1 MNIKIGILR
10 GHAGWSL
17 LLQQIGI
24 PHEIITDSLLPDEF
38 SVVVVSDTVDDRE
51 SEMLRQYLALGG
63 AVLCSVKVYARI
75 RQITAQIGYI
85 DYIVPGQQSV
95 FHSIG
100 IVDIYARCQL
110 AWNANDLKTNRGS
123 FSAHVGKRP
132 DDLVIALPFDP
143 AALVLDQRAAVKS
156 FYSSEPRL
164 PFETVSKVSKGEIR
178 SLVLRC
184 LEILHHRR
192 GMPFV
197 HLWNFPHGAR
207 SLFCLR
213 IDTDNG
219 TEEQLQNLS
228 HVIHQHEI
236 SATWFIDAKNHSKS
250 IRSFTEKDDQE
261 LGLHCFHHETFP
273 DYDRNVQNIR
283 NAQKLLRG
291 SGFRLQGFAAPFGTW
306 NEELGRAIVDCGF
319 DYSSEF
325 SYDYDNV
332 PSVPQLQGGEGALQ
346 VPIHP
351 ICIGSLNQHSY
362 NNEQM
367 IRYFAGVIER
377 KVAVREPIIFYH
389 HPRDMH
395 LDVLQWLLQEM
406 RYKKIPVKTMGEFAA
421 WWKMRSVS
429 IPELHYANG
438 KVRSSGVRFDKSIYM
453 HLVHPDGT
461 EAVIPASE
469 QIVLDTVRWEQT
481 SSGWTM
487 PDDYMRVRRFNYRIP
502 LVRGVNAAMNFVQK
516 KKL

>member
-1 MNIKIGILR
+1 MV
-10 GHAGWSL
+10 A
-17 LLQQIGI
+17 
-24 PHEIITDSLLPDEF
+24 EIE
-38 SVVVVSDTVDDRE
+38 
-51 SEMLRQYLALGG
+51 
-63 AVLCSVKVYARI
+63 K
-75 RQITAQIGYI
+75 
-85 DYIVPGQQSV
+85 
-95 FHSIG
+95 
-100 IVDIYARCQL
+100 
-110 AWNANDLKTNRGS
+110 DLKN
-123 FSAHVGKRP
+123 
-132 DDLVIALPFDP
+132 
-143 AALVLDQRAAVKS
+143 
-156 FYSSEPRL
+156 
-164 PFETVSKVSKGEIR
+164 
-178 SLVLRC
+178 
-184 LEILHHRR
+184 
-192 GMPFV
+192 
-197 HLWNFPHGAR
+197 
-207 SLFCLR
+207 
-213 IDTDNG
+213 
-219 TEEQLQNLS
+219 
-228 HVIHQHEI
+228 
-236 SATWFIDAKNHSKS
+236 WFIDAKNHSKS
-250 IRSFTEKDDQE
+250 IQSYTEMDDQE

-283 NAQKLLRG
+283 KAQKLFRG

-377 KVAVREPIIFYH
+377 KLAVREPIIFYH

-406 RYKKIPVKTMGEFAA
+406 RYKKVPVKTMGEFAA
-421 WWKMRSVS
+421 WWKMRSAS

-461 EAVIPASE
+461 EAIIPASE
-469 QIVLDTVRWEQT
+469 QIVLETVRWEQT
-481 SSGWTM
+481 SSAWTM
-487 PDDYMRVRRFNYRIP
+487 PEDYVRVRRFNYRIP